1 MWKKKKLETDS
12 NGIGQRLNEERI
24 QMMKEKY
31 GGNYSLKL
39 INLAELGMEGTRVEI
54 IIPEEQ

>member
-1 MWKKKKLETDS
+1 MEAKKLKTDL
-12 NGIGQRLNEERI
+12 NGVGLRLNEERI